1 MTLQKINARK
11 VGKDG
16 ERNRNVFD
24 SRQPI
29 MRYRH
34 TIKLLGACLPICLIL
49 RTLQLIFTVDSATGF
64 IKQQFSGISVT
75 IMVVIFAAIVSVGVL
90 GFAADGV
97 KIQKA
102 QKNIFLAASAFLV
115 GCMFIYD
122 TVASLQTQNITA
134 WYDIVTV
141 FLGLIT
147 AAVFFAFGVKNI
159 YDIKFPH
166 IFLVVPVFYYILR
179 IITVFVSTSALALVT
194 KNIFLI
200 FTNGILL
207 FFMFEFAKFENN
219 IDEKPKLRKFFA
231 SGIMAVMLCFTES
244 LPKFI
249 SQTDIMSDRDIADG
263 ILTLTMGAFVLTYIL
278 SNFADKHSLENTHTA
293 KHLAE

>member
-1 MTLQKINARK
+1 
-11 VGKDG
+11 
-16 ERNRNVFD
+16 
-24 SRQPI
+24 

-34 TIKLLGACLPICLIL
+34 TITLLGACLPICLLL
-49 RTLQLIFTVDSATGF
+49 RVLQLIFTIDDATGF
-64 IKQQFSGISVT
+64 IKQQFSGISIT
-75 IMVVIFAAIVSVGVL
+75 IMVVIFAAIISVGVM

-97 KIQKA
+97 KIQKRE
-102 QKNIFLAASAFLV
+102 KNIFLAASAFLV
-115 GCMFIYD
+115 GCMFAYD
-122 TVASLQTQNITA
+122 TVATLQTQNLTA
-134 WYDIVTV
+134 WYDMLTV

-147 AAVFFAFGVKNI
+147 AAVFVAFGVKSI
-159 YDIKFPH
+159 YDIKFPN
-166 IFLVVPVFYYILR
+166 IFLVLPVFYYILR

-219 IDEKPKLRKFFA
+219 IDEKPNKRKLFA

-249 SQTDIMSDRDIADG
+249 SQTDVMTVRDIADG
-263 ILTLTMGAFVLTYIL
+263 VLTLAMGLFVLTYIL
-278 SNFADKHSLENTHTA
+278 SNFSDKHSLENTHTA